1 MFGGSIT
8 LNSSKSKN
16 SLDDSTYILPGKC
29 PAAFE
34 YTAGL
39 VCRIPDSAK
48 EEVEKR
54 NGLKFDLELARKQH
68 ERYIITLRKLKVNLF
83 ELEADETKPL
93 LLFLDRKAV
102 VRDGIAFIPR
112 PPVADDQWEEEVT
125 LIKRILGGGLGQEIV
140 EMTEKGATL
149 DGGDVLFTG
158 KEFFVGLS
166 SRTNQKG
173 ANSLANAFP
182 NYPVSGIKV
191 NGHLHLKSMMS
202 MAGPGIIAV
211 GSSDHSQKAIRQI
224 KKVSNFDYTTVTLP
238 DDAAANC
245 VYINKTLLHCSQD
258 EFPESYKVFAEKFP
272 KTPRVAIP
280 NNELF
285 KVDGALTCKSLLI
298 CKKPKV

>member
-1 MFGGSIT
+1 MADATDVERLFTFDAVVMRG
-8 LNSSKSKN
+8 
-16 SLDDSTYILPGKC
+16 
-29 PAAFE
+29 
-34 YTAGL
+34 
-39 VCRIPDSAK
+39 IPDSLKA
-48 EEVEKR
+48 EALRTEDLGEV
-54 NGLKFDLELARKQH
+54 DLEEARKHH
-68 ERYIITLRKLKVNLF
+68 EAYQSVMRDQLKLHV
-83 ELEADETKPL
+83 EVLEADESLPDCC
-93 LLFLDRKAV
+93 FVEDCAV
-102 VRDGIAFIPR
+102 VVDGVALITCPGSPSRR
-112 PPVADDQWEEEVT
+112 PEVT

>member
-1 MFGGSIT
+1 M
-8 LNSSKSKN
+8 
-16 SLDDSTYILPGKC
+16 
-29 PAAFE
+29 AATESEDVEKLFTFDAAVMRE
-34 YTAGL
+34 
-39 VCRIPDSAK
+39 IPDSLK
-48 EEVEKR
+48 EQALRSKDLGEVDLDKAREHQAHFKR
-54 NGLKFDLELARKQH
+54 VMSDHLKLDLTVLP
-68 ERYIITLRKLKVNLF
+68 
-83 ELEADETKPL
+83 ADENLPDCC
-93 LLFLDRKAV
+93 FVEDCAV
-102 VRDGIAFIPR
+102 VVAGKALITR
-112 PPVADDQWEEEVT
+112 PGDPSRQPEVT

-182 NYPVSGIKV
+182 NYPVSGVKV
-191 NGHLHLKSMMS
+191 SGHLHLKSMMS

-211 GSSDHSQKAIRQI
+211 GSSDHAQKAIRQI
-224 KKVSNFDYTTVTLP
+224 KKVSNFDYMTVTLP

-245 VYINKTLLHCSQD
+245 VYINKTLLHCSED

-272 KTPRVAIP
+272 KTTRVPIP